1 MSEKSR
7 LTVSGRWA
15 RPEPVIQNLP
25 GSFADALSW
34 AFERNDFSEVWRRLA
49 TGDLEPR
56 TPPHD

>member
-15 RPEPVIQNLP
+15 RSEPVIQNLP

-34 AFERNDFSEVWRRLA
+34 AFERQDFSEVRRRLKA
-49 TGDLEPR
+49 GDLEPR
-56 TPPHD
+56 NTSHD